1 MPCFFHE
8 LTGFYCPG
16 CGGTRAFLALITGH
30 PIISFLYNPAV
41 IYAAGVL
48 LFYAVWGVLY
58 AISRRSKKETGDGS
72 LSPFSPTLSP
82 PKFHLAFVWIFI
94 AILMVNCTVK
104 NLLLYFT

>member
-1 MPCFFHE
+1 MPCVFHE

-16 CGGTRAFLALITGH
+16 CGGTRAFHALITGH
-30 PIISFLYNPAV
+30 PVISFLYNPAV

-58 AISRRSKKETGDGS
+58 AISRHSKKETGDG
-72 LSPFSPTLSP
+72 FLSP

>member
-1 MPCFFHE
+1 MPCIFHE

-48 LFYAVWGVLY
+48 LFYAVWGVSY
-58 AISRRSKKETGDGS
+58 AISQHHLKKIRR
-72 LSPFSPTLSP
+72 PRFY
-82 PKFHLAFVWIFI
+82 LAFVWIFI
-94 AILMVNCTVK
+94 AILFANCTVK
-104 NLLLYFT
+104 NLLLL

>member
-1 MPCFFHE
+1 MPCIFHE

-48 LFYAVWGVLY
+48 IFYAVWGILY
-58 AISRRSKKETGDGS
+58 AAGKGAFKR
-72 LSPFSPTLSP
+72 
-82 PKFHLAFVWIFI
+82 PKFYLAFVWIFI
-94 AILMVNCTVK
+94 AILIANCTVR
-104 NLLLYFT
+104 NLMLCF